1 MSWQSFTHSEIF
13 NNTEAQ
19 KHYIINQP
27 NYIMNLRKI
36 KKNDNFI
43 FEIHV

>member
-36 KKNDNFI
+36 KKK
-43 FEIHV
+43 